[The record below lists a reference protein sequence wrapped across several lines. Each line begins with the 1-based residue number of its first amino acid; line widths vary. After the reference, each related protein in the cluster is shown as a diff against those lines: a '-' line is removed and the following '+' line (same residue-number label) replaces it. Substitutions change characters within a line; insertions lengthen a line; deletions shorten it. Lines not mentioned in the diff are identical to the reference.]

1 MSSVLLKHGFLGKYV
16 SSEEISFPA
25 YLLQR
30 RDRNRHGGG
39 VLMYTR
45 VTLQVKLLQPP
56 DLEFLMYI
64 ISVQW

>member
-45 VTLQVKLLQPP
+45 VTLQVKLLH
-56 DLEFLMYI
+56 
-64 ISVQW
+64 SV